1 METFKQ
7 FILKA
12 QKTKKCPPGYRFDE
26 KLGVCVP
33 MYSRGYPYLGS
44 TSKTA
49 NGDAN
54 NNTQNGANGNANG
67 NGNGANGGNGAGGNG
82 GGNGGSSSGGGN

>member
-33 MYSRGYPYLGS
+33 VYSRGYPYLGS
-44 TSKTA
+44 TSK
-49 NGDAN
+49 
-54 NNTQNGANGNANG
+54 NTNGNANG
-67 NGNGANGGNGAGGNG
+67 SNGSGNG
-82 GGNGGSSSGGGN
+82 GGNGGSSSGGGNG

>member
-1 METFKQ
+1 MDTFKQ

-12 QKTKKCPPGYRFDE
+12 QTTKKCPPGYRFDE

-33 MYSRGYPYLGS
+33 VHSRGYPYLGT

-54 NNTQNGANGNANG
+54 NNTQNGTNGNG
-67 NGNGANGGNGAGGNG
+67 NGNGANGGNGSAGNG

>member
-1 METFKQ
+1 MDTFKQ

-12 QKTKKCPPGYRFDE
+12 QTTKKCPPGYRFDE

-33 MYSRGYPYLGS
+33 VHSRGYPYLGT

-54 NNTQNGANGNANG
+54 NNTQNGTNG
-67 NGNGANGGNGAGGNG
+67 NGNGNGSGNG

>member
-1 METFKQ
+1 MKTLKQ

-26 KLGVCVP
+26 TLGVCVP
-33 MYSRGYPYLGS
+33 MYSRGYPYRGG
-44 TSKTA
+44 TSKNT

-54 NNTQNGANGNANG
+54 NNAQNGANGNG
-67 NGNGANGGNGAGGNG
+67 NGNGANGGNGSGN
-82 GGNGGSSSGGGN
+82 GGNGGSSSGGGNG

>member
-1 METFKQ
+1 MDTFKQ

-12 QKTKKCPPGYRFDE
+12 QTTKKCPPGYRFDE

-33 MYSRGYPYLGS
+33 VHSKGYPYLGT

-54 NNTQNGANGNANG
+54 NNTQNGTNGNG

>member
-1 METFKQ
+1 MKTLKQ

-33 MYSRGYPYLGS
+33 MYSRGYPYLGG
-44 TSKTA
+44 TSKTT

-54 NNTQNGANGNANG
+54 NNAQNGANGND
-67 NGNGANGGNGAGGNG
+67 NGANGGNGSGNG
-82 GGNGGSSSGGGN
+82 GGNGGSSSGGGNG

>member
-1 METFKQ
+1 MKTLKQ

-33 MYSRGYPYLGS
+33 MYSRGYPYLGG
-44 TSKTA
+44 TSKTT

-54 NNTQNGANGNANG
+54 NNAQNGANG
-67 NGNGANGGNGAGGNG
+67 NGNGANGGNGSGNG
-82 GGNGGSSSGGGN
+82 GGNGGSSSGGGNG

>member
-1 METFKQ
+1 MDTFKQ

-12 QKTKKCPPGYRFDE
+12 QTTKKCPPGYRFDE

-33 MYSRGYPYLGS
+33 VHSRGYPYLGT

-49 NGDAN
+49 NGNAN
-54 NNTQNGANGNANG
+54 NNT
-67 NGNGANGGNGAGGNG
+67 
-82 GGNGGSSSGGGN
+82 

>member
-33 MYSRGYPYLGS
+33 VYSRGYPYLGS
-44 TSKTA
+44 TSKNT
-49 NGDAN
+49 NGNAN
-54 NNTQNGANGNANG
+54 NNGQNGANG
-67 NGNGANGGNGAGGNG
+67 NGNGANGSNGSGNG
-82 GGNGGSSSGGGN
+82 GGNGGSSSGGGNG

>member
-1 METFKQ
+1 MKTFKQ

-33 MYSRGYPYLGS
+33 MYSRGYPYLGG

-54 NNTQNGANGNANG
+54 NNAQNGANG
-67 NGNGANGGNGAGGNG
+67 NGNGANGGNGSGNG
-82 GGNGGSSSGGGN
+82 GGNGGSSSGGGNG

>member
-1 METFKQ
+1 MKTLKQ

-33 MYSRGYPYLGS
+33 MYSRGYPYLGG
-44 TSKTA
+44 TSKTT

-54 NNTQNGANGNANG
+54 NNAQTGANG
-67 NGNGANGGNGAGGNG
+67 NGNGANGGNGSGNG
-82 GGNGGSSSGGGN
+82 GGNGGSSSGGGNG

>member
-1 METFKQ
+1 MDTFKQ

-12 QKTKKCPPGYRFDE
+12 QTTKKCPPGYRFDE

-33 MYSRGYPYLGS
+33 MYSRGYPYLGG

-54 NNTQNGANGNANG
+54 NNAQNGANG
-67 NGNGANGGNGAGGNG
+67 NGNGANGGNGSGNG
-82 GGNGGSSSGGGN
+82 GGNGGSSSGGGNG

>member
-33 MYSRGYPYLGS
+33 MYSRGYPYLGG
-44 TSKTA
+44 TSKNT

-54 NNTQNGANGNANG
+54 NNAQNGTNGNG
-67 NGNGANGGNGAGGNG
+67 NGNGANGGNGSGNG
-82 GGNGGSSSGGGN
+82 GGNGGSSSGGGNG

>member
-1 METFKQ
+1 MDTFKQ

-12 QKTKKCPPGYRFDE
+12 QTTKKCPPGYRFDE

-33 MYSRGYPYLGS
+33 VHSRGYPYLGT

-49 NGDAN
+49 NGNAN
-54 NNTQNGANGNANG
+54 NNTQNGTNGNG

>member
-1 METFKQ
+1 MDTFKQ

-12 QKTKKCPPGYRFDE
+12 QTTKKCPPGYRFDE

-33 MYSRGYPYLGS
+33 VHSRGYPYLGT

-54 NNTQNGANGNANG
+54 NNTQNGTNGNG

>member
-33 MYSRGYPYLGS
+33 MYSRGYPYLGG
-44 TSKTA
+44 TSKTT

-54 NNTQNGANGNANG
+54 NNAQNGANG
-67 NGNGANGGNGAGGNG
+67 NGNGANGGNGSGN
-82 GGNGGSSSGGGN
+82 GGNGGSSSGGGNG

>member
-1 METFKQ
+1 MDTFKQ

-12 QKTKKCPPGYRFDE
+12 QTTKKCPPGYRFDE

-33 MYSRGYPYLGS
+33 MYSRGYPYLGG
-44 TSKTA
+44 TSKNT

-54 NNTQNGANGNANG
+54 NNAQNGANG
-67 NGNGANGGNGAGGNG
+67 NGNGANGGNGSGNG
-82 GGNGGSSSGGGN
+82 GGNGGSSSGGGNG

>member
-1 METFKQ
+1 MKTLKQ

-26 KLGVCVP
+26 KLGGCVP
-33 MYSRGYPYLGS
+33 MYNRGYPYLGG
-44 TSKTA
+44 TSKTT

-54 NNTQNGANGNANG
+54 NNAQNGANG
-67 NGNGANGGNGAGGNG
+67 NGNGANGGNGSGN
-82 GGNGGSSSGGGN
+82 GGNGGSSSGGGNG

>member
-1 METFKQ
+1 MDTFKQ

-12 QKTKKCPPGYRFDE
+12 QTTKKCPPGYRFDE

-33 MYSRGYPYLGS
+33 VHSRGYPYLGT

-49 NGDAN
+49 NGDTN
-54 NNTQNGANGNANG
+54 NNTQNGTNGNG
-67 NGNGANGGNGAGGNG
+67 NGNGANGGNGSGGNG

>member
-1 METFKQ
+1 MKTLKQ

-33 MYSRGYPYLGS
+33 MYSRGYPYLGG

-49 NGDAN
+49 NG
-54 NNTQNGANGNANG
+54 G
-67 NGNGANGGNGAGGNG
+67 NGSGNG
-82 GGNGGSSSGGGN
+82 GGNGGSSSGGGNG

>member
-1 METFKQ
+1 MKTLKQ

-12 QKTKKCPPGYRFDE
+12 QKTKKSPSGYRFDE

-33 MYSRGYPYLGS
+33 MYSRGYPYLGG

-54 NNTQNGANGNANG
+54 NNAQNGANG
-67 NGNGANGGNGAGGNG
+67 NGNGANGGNGSGNG
-82 GGNGGSSSGGGN
+82 GGNGGSSSGGGNG

>member
-1 METFKQ
+1 MDTFKQ

-12 QKTKKCPPGYRFDE
+12 QTTKKCPPGYRFDE

-33 MYSRGYPYLGS
+33 VHSRGYPYLGG
-44 TSKTA
+44 TSKTT

-54 NNTQNGANGNANG
+54 NNAQNGA
-67 NGNGANGGNGAGGNG
+67 NGNGANGGNGSGNG
-82 GGNGGSSSGGGN
+82 GGNGGSSSGGGNG

>member
-1 METFKQ
+1 MKTLKQ

-33 MYSRGYPYLGS
+33 MYRRGYPYLGG

-54 NNTQNGANGNANG
+54 NNAQNGANG
-67 NGNGANGGNGAGGNG
+67 NGNGANGGNGSGNG
-82 GGNGGSSSGGGN
+82 GGNGGSSSGGGNG

>member
-1 METFKQ
+1 MDTFKQ

-12 QKTKKCPPGYRFDE
+12 QTTKKCPPGYRFDE

-33 MYSRGYPYLGS
+33 VHSRGYPYLG
-44 TSKTA
+44 TASKTA

-54 NNTQNGANGNANG
+54 NNTQNGTNGNGNG

>member
-54 NNTQNGANGNANG
+54 NNTQNGT
-67 NGNGANGGNGAGGNG
+67 NGNGANGGNGSGGNG
-82 GGNGGSSSGGGN
+82 GGNGGSGSGGGN

>member
-33 MYSRGYPYLGS
+33 MYSRGYPYLGG

-54 NNTQNGANGNANG
+54 NNAQNGANG
-67 NGNGANGGNGAGGNG
+67 NGNGANGGNGSGN
-82 GGNGGSSSGGGN
+82 GGNGGSSSGGGNG

>member
-54 NNTQNGANGNANG
+54 NNAQNGTNG
-67 NGNGANGGNGAGGNG
+67 NGNGTNGGNGSGNG

>member
-33 MYSRGYPYLGS
+33 MYSRGYPYLGG
-44 TSKTA
+44 TSKNT

-54 NNTQNGANGNANG
+54 NNAQNGANGH
-67 NGNGANGGNGAGGNG
+67 GANGGNGSGNG
-82 GGNGGSSSGGGN
+82 GGNGGSSSGGGNG

>member
-1 METFKQ
+1 MKTLKQ

-33 MYSRGYPYLGS
+33 MYSRGYPYLGG
-44 TSKTA
+44 TSKNT

-54 NNTQNGANGNANG
+54 NNAQNGANG
-67 NGNGANGGNGAGGNG
+67 NGNGANGGNGSGNG
-82 GGNGGSSSGGGN
+82 GGNGGSSSGGGNG

>member
-1 METFKQ
+1 MKTLKQ

-33 MYSRGYPYLGS
+33 MYSRGYPYLGG
-44 TSKTA
+44 TSKSA

-54 NNTQNGANGNANG
+54 NNAQNGANG
-67 NGNGANGGNGAGGNG
+67 NGNGANGGNGSGNG
-82 GGNGGSSSGGGN
+82 GGNGGPSSGGGNG

>member
-1 METFKQ
+1 MKTLKQ

-33 MYSRGYPYLGS
+33 MYSRGYPYLGG
-44 TSKTA
+44 TSKNT

-54 NNTQNGANGNANG
+54 NNAQNGTNG
-67 NGNGANGGNGAGGNG
+67 NGNGANGGNGSGNG
-82 GGNGGSSSGGGN
+82 GGNGGSSSGGGNG

>member
-1 METFKQ
+1 MKTLKQ

-33 MYSRGYPYLGS
+33 VYSRGYPYLGG
-44 TSKTA
+44 TSKNT

-54 NNTQNGANGNANG
+54 NNAQNGANG
-67 NGNGANGGNGAGGNG
+67 NGNGANGGNGSGN
-82 GGNGGSSSGGGN
+82 GGNGGSSSGGGNG

>member
-1 METFKQ
+1 MDTFKQ

-12 QKTKKCPPGYRFDE
+12 QTTKKCPPGYRFDE

-33 MYSRGYPYLGS
+33 VHSRGYPYLGS

-54 NNTQNGANGNANG
+54 NNTQNGTNGNG
-67 NGNGANGGNGAGGNG
+67 NGNGANGGNGAVGNG

>member
-1 METFKQ
+1 MKTLKQ

-33 MYSRGYPYLGS
+33 MYSRGYPYLGG
-44 TSKTA
+44 TSKNT

-54 NNTQNGANGNANG
+54 NNAQIGANG
-67 NGNGANGGNGAGGNG
+67 NGNGANGGNGSGNG
-82 GGNGGSSSGGGN
+82 GGNGGSSSGGGNG

>member
-54 NNTQNGANGNANG
+54 NNTQNGTNG
-67 NGNGANGGNGAGGNG
+67 NGNGANGGNGSGNG
-82 GGNGGSSSGGGN
+82 GGNGGSSSGGGNG

>member
-1 METFKQ
+1 MKTLKQ

-33 MYSRGYPYLGS
+33 MYSRGYPYLGG

-49 NGDAN
+49 NSDAN
-54 NNTQNGANGNANG
+54 NNAQNGANG
-67 NGNGANGGNGAGGNG
+67 NGNGANGGNGSGNG
-82 GGNGGSSSGGGN
+82 GGNGGSSSGGGNG